1 MYHPVSFLETKSRP
15 NFKFSKNHPKNRDT
29 FSWKE
34 REVGKSEDE
43 KSQVKLERT
52 ERSWKEPIEVGKNR
66 AKLERTERSWKVLFL
81 VGKFR

>member
-1 MYHPVSFLETKSRP
+1 MGVSPSVISGNKIQTKFQI
-15 NFKFSKNHPKNRDT
+15 FKKSPKNRDT

-52 ERSWKEPIEVGKNR
+52 ERSWKEPIEVGK
-66 AKLERTERSWKVLFL
+66 
-81 VGKFR
+81 FR